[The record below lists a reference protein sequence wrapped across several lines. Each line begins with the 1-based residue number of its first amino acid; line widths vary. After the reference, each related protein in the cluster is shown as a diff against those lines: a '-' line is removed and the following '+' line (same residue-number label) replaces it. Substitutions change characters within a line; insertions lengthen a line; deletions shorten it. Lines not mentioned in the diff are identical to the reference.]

1 MSNSKSY
8 QFGKELFAC
17 TNCKQ
22 TEVGQFELNVASPN
36 DGPDYRSKARG
47 NISQPIKISK
57 AAFLFDLI
65 FGDEAKTVPRLAVY
79 ELKDLV
85 YVVIDGVGYY
95 INAERP
101 DVVKTTGKPAH
112 YRTMLVPFVIFAMC
126 IGEYALKGTTEIMD
140 TFSEYAMDV
149 FDAQT
154 KGTLLQ
160 SANLYK
166 FCDAFYYAFAK
177 PIGSFTVDE
186 GGISE
191 AEVQRMFDNGLWK
204 YLLGLDESMFA
215 QSKFEGLLETSA
227 PAKETEK
234 KSAKKTSKKKGEK
247 SFWQKCLDGEF
258 KLDHEWD
265 EEQQK
270 LIPKI
275 PDDFIIT
282 TEFEELL
289 SNALTAVMEGKP
301 LTAEMFGKPGT
312 GKTYSVM
319 VLAAVL
325 GMPYYPILFS
335 RGTDETVTWGATVI
349 EDGHPA
355 FTPTD
360 IPKFWDK
367 GGIYGFEELNAAD
380 DNALIVF
387 NMALEAPG
395 VIMRNAHE
403 KVYRNPLSFVFACM
417 NTGIEGMNPL
427 PPALSDRMDAKWNVP
442 DPTEDEFKA
451 ILKTQTGASDKCV
464 EWVYEAY
471 SQITHWLKDAD
482 ETDML
487 ARLSMRGCRGCIKNM
502 QSGQN
507 PLRALHNSLVGSIAE
522 KDAGIAAQIEDE
534 VVKTLLKEPDFKVKK
549 KEDVFSAFAK
559 MKKAAKNK

>member
-8 QFGKELFAC
+8 TFGKELFAC

-215 QSKFEGLLETSA
+215 QSKFEGLLETST

-234 KSAKKTSKKKGEK
+234 KPAKKTSKKKNGK
-247 SFWQKCLDGEF
+247 SFWDRCLAGDF
-258 KLDHEWD
+258 RIDHDWD
-265 EEQQK
+265 AEQEA

-275 PDDFIIT
+275 PEGFIVT
-282 TEFEELL
+282 TEFEEAL
-289 SNALTAVMEGKP
+289 SGALSAVMEGRP

-312 GKTYSVM
+312 GKTHMVM
-319 VLAAVL
+319 TLAAVL

-335 RGTDETVTWGATVI
+335 DGTDETVTWGATVI
-349 EDGHPA
+349 EDDHPA
-355 FTPTD
+355 FKPTD

-367 GGIYGFEELNAAD
+367 GGMYDFEELNASRPG
-380 DNALIVF
+380 ALIVF
-387 NMALEAPG
+387 NMALESPG
-395 VIMRNAHE
+395 IIMRNANE
-403 KVYRNPLSFVFACM
+403 KVYRSPLSFVFTCM
-417 NTGIEGMNPL
+417 NTGVDGTNPL
-427 PPALSDRMDAKWNVP
+427 PPALSDRFDSKWHVP
-442 DPTEDEFKA
+442 DPTGDQFKA
-451 ILKTQTGASDKCV
+451 ILKAQTGASDKAV
-464 EWVYEAY
+464 AWVYEAY
-471 SQITHWLKDAD
+471 EQITNWLVKAD

-487 ARLSMRGCRGCIKNM
+487 SRLSMRGCRGCINNM
-502 QSGQN
+502 KSGQN
-507 PLRALHNSLVGSIAE
+507 PYRALHNSLVDSIGE
-522 KDAGIAAQIEDE
+522 KDAGLAAQIEDE
-534 VVKTLLKEPDFKVKK
+534 VVKALLKEPDFETVK

-559 MKKAAKNK
+559 MKKAANK